1 MKINLIIERL
11 LLYFNVETNTALAQK
26 LGVSAS
32 TLSNWKNRNT
42 IDYEL
47 IFTKCEGVNFNW
59 LFLGSG
65 EMQLNHDSNKVS
77 SGSMNEDPN
86 QRIIRA
92 KDKTIETQ
100 RKFIFRVEDENEYL
114 KKQIEELKPGESGQ
128 KRKVG

>member
-1 MKINLIIERL
+1 LKINLIIERL

-65 EMQLNHDSNKVS
+65 EMQLNHNSNKVS
-77 SGSMNEDPN
+77 SGFMNEDPN

-92 KDKTIETQ
+92 QDETIETQ
-100 RKFIFRVEDENEYL
+100 RKFIFRVEDENVFL
-114 KKQIEELKPGESGQ
+114 KKQLEELKPGEDGQ
-128 KRKVG
+128 KRKVV